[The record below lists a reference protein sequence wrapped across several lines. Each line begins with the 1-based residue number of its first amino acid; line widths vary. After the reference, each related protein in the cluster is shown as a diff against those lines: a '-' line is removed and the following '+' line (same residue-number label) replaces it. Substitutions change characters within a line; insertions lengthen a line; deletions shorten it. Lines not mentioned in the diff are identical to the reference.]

1 MSAENARFGQ
11 AGRWITDQ
19 AVRGFGVVRLG
30 IVWKGLEPRPG
41 VYDDAYLRRIHRT
54 YTMLRRHGIAVLP
67 DFHWRC
73 ARARGRCRLL
83 SPPAARGPL
92 SDRADGDP
100 GGTAPLGIPE
110 IVAAVADAGSVLDAG
125 CGSARLTLAL
135 ADAGAAE
142 AVGIDTS
149 SERLAQ
155 GRARLSAHPAG
166 ARVELM
172 ELDFDRP
179 LPFPGGRFA
188 ATVSRLA
195 LMIAAEPV
203 TTLREL
209 RRVTGAGG
217 RVVTALWAPVG
228 VNPWFG
234 LPRSAAAAALGAHR
248 ADYARA
254 FGRLGGRDEAMAA
267 HRAAG
272 LADVRA
278 RTLRQWLDVPDAA
291 GLWSWMAREN
301 GHVRRLDAA
310 LSASERAAVLAELER
325 LVADHREAD
334 GSLHLQRA
342 MTLVTAT
349 A

>member
-1 MSAENARFGQ
+1 MNVAGAR
-11 AGRWITDQ
+11 
-19 AVRGFGVVRLG
+19 V
-30 IVWKGLEPRPG
+30 
-41 VYDDAYLRRIHRT
+41 
-54 YTMLRRHGIAVLP
+54 
-67 DFHWRC
+67 
-73 ARARGRCRLL
+73 
-83 SPPAARGPL
+83 

-155 GRARLSAHPAG
+155 GRARLPAHPAG

-188 ATVSRLA
+188 AAVSRLA

-234 LPRSAAAAALGAHR
+234 LPRSAAAAALGAQR

-254 FGRLGGRDEAMAA
+254 FGRLGGRDEATAA

-291 GLWSWMAREN
+291 GLWRWMAREN

-325 LVADHREAD
+325 LAVDHREAD